1 MHRPIFRSTLAIL
14 TFAAGSLLPGH
25 APASGAQSSSFTI
38 QSQQSAPPQNS
49 QGDQQNK
56 QVPQTGQTLKVQTA
70 LVNVFTTVR
79 DKSHFL
85 INNLKQD
92 DFKIFEDGQEQKVA
106 YFTKEVDLPI
116 SLAILV
122 DTSGSQADVLGAE
135 QDAAT
140 RFVSRVLRKTDEA
153 LVMSFDLDID
163 LLADFTEDK
172 ALLENAIR
180 KTVINVD
187 GSGAGGTT
195 GTVPSGSNG
204 GTDFYD
210 AVYLAA
216 HDKLTGEAGRK
227 AIIALTDAEDTGSK
241 LKVQDAIEAAQ
252 RSDAVVH
259 VLLISDVGFYYRQ
272 MSGYSGASVAK
283 KMADE
288 TGGRVIEVHNNNSLE
303 KAFDELSEELRQQY
317 VLGYYPTNPKHDG
330 SFRKIKVEVN
340 RPDLKILCRRGYY
353 SPTE

>member
-1 MHRPIFRSTLAIL
+1 MQRPIFRSTLAVATL
-14 TFAAGSLLPGH
+14 AASLLLPGGTAH
-25 APASGAQSSSFTI
+25 
-38 QSQQSAPPQNS
+38 SQQQQSKPPDLQ
-49 QGDQQNK
+49 DK
-56 QVPQTGQTLKVQTA
+56 QTPQSGQTLKVQTA
-70 LVNVFTTVR
+70 LVNVFVTVR

-106 YFTKEVDLPI
+106 YFSKEVNLPI

-122 DTSGSQADVLGAE
+122 DTSGSQVDVLGAE
-135 QDAAT
+135 QDAAS
-140 RFVSRVLRKTDEA
+140 RFLHRVLRKTDEA
-153 LVMSFDLDID
+153 LIMSFDLDVD
-163 LLADFTEDK
+163 LLADFTEDT
-172 ALLENAIR
+172 ARLEEAIH
-180 KTVINVD
+180 KTVINAS

-195 GTVPSGSNG
+195 GTVPGGTNG

-241 LKVQDAIEAAQ
+241 LKLQDAIESAQ
-252 RSDAVVH
+252 RADTVVH
-259 VLLISDVGFYYRQ
+259 TLLISDVGFYYRQ
-272 MSGYSGASVAK
+272 MMGYGGSGVAK

-288 TGGRVIEVHNNNSLE
+288 TGGRVIEVHNNKSLE
-303 KAFDELSEELRQQY
+303 QAFDELSDELRQQY

-330 SFRKIKVEVN
+330 SFRKIKIEVN
-340 RPDLKILCRRGYY
+340 RPDLKILSRRGYY
-353 SPTE
+353 SPTD

>member
-1 MHRPIFRSTLAIL
+1 MHRPIFRSALALATLA
-14 TFAAGSLLPGH
+14 AGLLLPGH
-25 APASGAQSSSFTI
+25 APASGTTPASPAT
-38 QSQQSAPPQNS
+38 QSQQSAPQN
-49 QGDQQNK
+49 DQQN
-56 QVPQTGQTLKVQTA
+56 QQPPQSGQTLKVQTA
-70 LVNVFTTVR
+70 LVNVFVTVR
-79 DKSHFL
+79 DKSHFI
-85 INNLKQD
+85 INNLKQE

-106 YFTKEVDLPI
+106 YFSKEVNLPI

-122 DTSGSQADVLGAE
+122 DTSGSQVDVLGAE
-135 QDAAT
+135 QDAAS
-140 RFVSRVLRKTDEA
+140 RFVHRVLRKTDEA

-163 LLADFTEDK
+163 LLADFTEDTS
-172 ALLENAIR
+172 LLENAIR

-195 GTVPSGSNG
+195 GTIPSGSNG

-252 RSDAVVH
+252 RSDSVVH

-272 MSGYSGASVAK
+272 MMGYGGSGVAK

-288 TGGRVIEVHNNNSLE
+288 TGGRVIEVHNNKSLE
-303 KAFDELSEELRQQY
+303 QAFDELSDELRQQY
-317 VLGYYPTNPKHDG
+317 VLGYYPTNAKRDG
-330 SFRKIKVEVN
+330 AFRKIKIEIN
-340 RPDLKILCRRGYY
+340 RPDLKILARRGYY
-353 SPTE
+353 APTD

>member
-1 MHRPIFRSTLAIL
+1 MQRSIFRSILATATLA
-14 TFAAGSLLPGH
+14 AGLLLPGH
-25 APASGAQSSSFTI
+25 APASGAQPASGAV
-38 QSQQSAPPQNS
+38 QSRQSGQQ
-49 QGDQQNK
+49 DEQQNK
-56 QVPQTGQTLKVQTA
+56 QPPQSGQTLKVQTA

-85 INNLKQD
+85 INNLKQE

-106 YFTKEVDLPI
+106 YFSKEVNLPI

-122 DTSGSQADVLGAE
+122 DTSGSQVDVLGAE
-135 QDAAT
+135 QDAAS
-140 RFVSRVLRKTDEA
+140 RFIHRVLRKADEA
-153 LVMSFDLDID
+153 LVMSFDLDVD
-163 LLADFTEDK
+163 LLADFTEDTSR
-172 ALLENAIR
+172 LEDAIH
-180 KTVINVD
+180 KTVINAD

-195 GTVPSGSNG
+195 GTIPGGQNG
-204 GTDFYD
+204 GTNFYD

-241 LKVQDAIEAAQ
+241 LRVQDAIEAAQ

-259 VLLISDVGFYYRQ
+259 ILLISDVGFYYRQ
-272 MSGYSGASVAK
+272 FMGYSGSGVAK

-288 TGGRVIEVHNNNSLE
+288 TGGRVIEVHNNKSLE
-303 KAFDELSEELRQQY
+303 QAFDELSDELRQQY

-330 SFRKIKVEVN
+330 SFRKIKIEVN
-340 RPDLKILCRRGYY
+340 RPDLRILCRRGYY
-353 SPTE
+353 SPSE

>member
-1 MHRPIFRSTLAIL
+1 MQRTLFRSTLAIAAL
-14 TFAAGSLLPGH
+14 AAGLILPGN
-25 APASGAQSSSFTI
+25 APANTATSGAQNG
-38 QSQQSAPPQNS
+38 QQSGQQS
-49 QGDQQNK
+49 DQQNK
-56 QVPQTGQTLKVQTA
+56 DVQQSGQTLKVQTA
-70 LVNVFTTVR
+70 LVNVFATVR

-85 INNLKQD
+85 INNLKQE

-106 YFTKEVDLPI
+106 YFSKEVNLPI
-116 SLAILV
+116 SLAILI
-122 DTSGSQADVLGAE
+122 DTSGSQMDVLGAE

-140 RFVSRVLRKTDEA
+140 RFIHRVLRKQDEA
-153 LVMSFDLDID
+153 LVMSFDLDVD
-163 LLADFTEDK
+163 LLADFTEDTSI
-172 ALLENAIR
+172 LESAIR

-216 HDKLTGEAGRK
+216 HDKLTDEAGRK

-241 LKVQDAIEAAQ
+241 LRVQDAIEAAQ

-259 VLLISDVGFYYRQ
+259 ILLISDVGFYYRA
-272 MSGYSGASVAK
+272 MMGYSGASVAK

-288 TGGRVIEVHNNNSLE
+288 TGGRVIEVHNNRSLE
-303 KAFDELSEELRQQY
+303 QAFDELSDELRQQY
-317 VLGYYPTNPKHDG
+317 VLGYYPTNPKRDG
-330 SFRKIKVEVN
+330 SFRKIKLEVN
-340 RPDLKILCRRGYY
+340 RPDLRILCRRGYY
-353 SPTE
+353 SPSE